1 VPVTERD
8 AYEVLQVHPKANQ
21 LVIQAAY
28 RVLAGQCHPDHDP
41 SSGATRRM
49 AELNA
54 AYEFVRTVD
63 RRELYDKQRNLNKT
77 AVPIV
82 TPYAAPMTRSEEHE
96 GSNVIDFGRY
106 EGYTL
111 EQLRR
116 VDPEYLRWLSRH
128 SAGIRYR
135 RRIQELLDSDARAA
149 APMSG
154 RFGQ

>member
-1 VPVTERD
+1 LTERD
-8 AYEVLQVHPKANQ
+8 AYEVLQVHPKANR

-28 RVLAGQCHPDHDP
+28 RVLAGQVHPDRDP
-41 SSGATRRM
+41 TAGANRRM

-54 AYEFVRTVD
+54 AYEAVRTVD
-63 RRELYDKQRNLNKT
+63 RRELYDKQRTLTKT

-82 TPYAAPMTRSEEHE
+82 TPYAAPQAPHEEAE

-106 EGYTL
+106 AGYTL

-116 VDPEYLRWLSRH
+116 MDPEYLRWLSRH

-135 RRIQELLDSDARAA
+135 RRIQELLDREAPAA
-149 APMSG
+149 ASTTS
-154 RFGQ
+154 RFR